1 MKKKLLSKKNFYL
14 EITAVLILV
23 ITFALIRYTSIVQKT
38 ATNQCFSI
46 LDDSRTLLG
55 QMITNEM
62 QTEQEHL
69 EAASALLEN
78 LLPDYDNN
86 EEMIL
91 QIMNASSADKTY
103 SHWEI
108 CLPDERVFYS
118 DGTQL
123 ELGPKYSFQE
133 RVQEGFSVSER
144 RTALKDGKSQIIML
158 SKCIFHNRDCV
169 GILSSVIDLN
179 SFSRL
184 FQAKAYNEESEIML
198 FERGTGDI
206 LIDSWHHNLG
216 NISDSNGITALD
228 GYDWNEVAANYDAG
242 NSGHAAFLSE
252 EKGETMYLSY
262 APTGYSDWEIL
273 VFAPDSVCMET
284 ANTSKTLTY
293 QTIFFISLA
302 FFIFLSLI
310 IIGEKHRAHLQA
322 EREIQLKDALEKANR
337 ANAAKSDF
345 LSRMSHDIRTPLNGI
360 IGCLTI
366 AEANKNNP
374 ELLDQNRKNMR
385 VAANHLLTLI
395 DDILNMSKLE
405 DNKVELAHTAFD
417 VRHLG
422 NDILTITE
430 MLAKENNITLHLD
443 SSSYNL
449 PHPYVYGSTLHV
461 RQIFV
466 NILNNAVKYNK
477 PGGEIYVKL
486 ESGACDEKN
495 ISYIC
500 TIQDT
505 GIGMSPEFMS
515 HLFDPF
521 SQEKVDA
528 RSVFQGTGLGM
539 SIVKSL
545 VDKMNGTIEVK
556 SEQNVGTTFTVTIPF
571 EIAPQE
577 AVSEVTDDSAVTSI
591 RGVKIL
597 LAEDNDL
604 NLEIVTE
611 LLEQQ
616 GAIITPARNGK
627 EAVTIF
633 ENNAPGTF
641 DVILMDIMMPVM
653 DGLEACRTIRSLNRP
668 DASTIPVIALTA
680 NACKK
685 MSGCRYERPSDKT
698 DRYEKNDADDRKL
711 YKIIECTLLRTFL
724 SMPHHLIIFMRID
737 PQMMDALHI
746 LFFCLAYLYQI
757 VIHCQNLLLFL
768 YFRFYLLFS
777 DRYNDKNHLHSRQK
791 QNHTISQKCIAE
803 MW

>member
-1 MKKKLLSKKNFYL
+1 MNKYRIHTVHTKEAYMKKKLLSKKNFYL

-417 VRHLG
+417 VRHLC

-616 GAIITPARNGK
+616 GAIITPACNGK

-680 NACKK
+680 NAFFEDAKKCLDAGMNAHLTKPIDMKK
-685 MSGCRYERPSDKT
+685 MT
-698 DRYEKNDADDRKL
+698 
-711 YKIIECTLLRTFL
+711 
-724 SMPHHLIIFMRID
+724 
-737 PQMMDALHI
+737 Q
-746 LFFCLAYLYQI
+746 
-757 VIHCQNLLLFL
+757 
-768 YFRFYLLFS
+768 
-777 DRYNDKNHLHSRQK
+777 
-791 QNHTISQKCIAE
+791 TIGNFIK
-803 MW
+803 

>member
-1 MKKKLLSKKNFYL
+1 MNKYRIHTVHTKEAYMKKKLLSKKNFYL

-55 QMITNEM
+55 QMIPNEM

-477 PGGEIYVKL
+477 LGGEIYVKL

-680 NACKK
+680 NAFFEDAKKCLDAGMNAHLTKPIDMKK
-685 MSGCRYERPSDKT
+685 MT
-698 DRYEKNDADDRKL
+698 
-711 YKIIECTLLRTFL
+711 
-724 SMPHHLIIFMRID
+724 
-737 PQMMDALHI
+737 Q
-746 LFFCLAYLYQI
+746 
-757 VIHCQNLLLFL
+757 
-768 YFRFYLLFS
+768 
-777 DRYNDKNHLHSRQK
+777 
-791 QNHTISQKCIAE
+791 TIGNFIK
-803 MW
+803 

>member
-1 MKKKLLSKKNFYL
+1 MNKYRIHTVHTKEAYMKKKLLSKKNFYL

-443 SSSYNL
+443 GSSYNL

-597 LAEDNDL
+597 LAEDNDP

-680 NACKK
+680 NAFFEDAKKCLDAGMNAHLTKPIDMKK
-685 MSGCRYERPSDKT
+685 MT
-698 DRYEKNDADDRKL
+698 
-711 YKIIECTLLRTFL
+711 
-724 SMPHHLIIFMRID
+724 
-737 PQMMDALHI
+737 Q
-746 LFFCLAYLYQI
+746 
-757 VIHCQNLLLFL
+757 
-768 YFRFYLLFS
+768 
-777 DRYNDKNHLHSRQK
+777 
-791 QNHTISQKCIAE
+791 TIGNFIK
-803 MW
+803 

>member
-1 MKKKLLSKKNFYL
+1 MNKYRIHTVHTKEDYMKKKLLSKKNFYL

-680 NACKK
+680 NAFFEDAKKCLDAGMNAHLTKPIDMKK
-685 MSGCRYERPSDKT
+685 MT
-698 DRYEKNDADDRKL
+698 
-711 YKIIECTLLRTFL
+711 
-724 SMPHHLIIFMRID
+724 
-737 PQMMDALHI
+737 Q
-746 LFFCLAYLYQI
+746 
-757 VIHCQNLLLFL
+757 
-768 YFRFYLLFS
+768 
-777 DRYNDKNHLHSRQK
+777 
-791 QNHTISQKCIAE
+791 TIGNFIK
-803 MW
+803 

>member
-23 ITFALIRYTSIVQKT
+23 ITFALIRYTSIVQNT
-38 ATNQCFSI
+38 ATEQCFSI

-78 LLPDYDNN
+78 LLPDYDKN
-86 EEMIL
+86 EELIL

-123 ELGPKYSFQE
+123 ELGPQYSFQE

-158 SKCIFHNRDCV
+158 SKCIFHDGDCV

-179 SFSRL
+179 PFSEL
-184 FQAKAYNEESEIML
+184 FQAKAYNEKSEILL
-198 FERGTGDI
+198 FERGSGDI

-216 NISDSNGITALD
+216 NITDTNGITSLK
-228 GYDWNEVAANYDAG
+228 GYDWNEVENNYAAG
-242 NSGHAAFLSE
+242 NSGHAAFLSK

-273 VFAPDSVCMET
+273 LFAPDSVCMQI
-284 ANTSKTLTY
+284 ANTNKIVTY

-302 FFIFLSLI
+302 FVIFLFLI
-310 IIGEKHRAHLQA
+310 MVSENHRAHLQA
-322 EREIQLKDALEKANR
+322 EREVQLKDALEKANR

-360 IGCLTI
+360 IGCLDI
-366 AEANKNNP
+366 AEANKANP
-374 ELLDQNRKNMR
+374 KLLDQNRKNAR
-385 VAANHLLTLI
+385 VAADHLLTLI
-395 DDILNMSKLE
+395 GDILNMSKLE

-417 VRHLG
+417 IRNLG
-422 NDILTITE
+422 REILTITE
-430 MLAKENNITLHLD
+430 MLTEGNGITLELD
-443 SSSYNL
+443 PCSYDL
-449 PHPYVYGSTLHV
+449 PHPYVYGSPLHV

-477 PGGEIYVKL
+477 PDGKIYVKL
-486 ESGACDEKN
+486 ESSSCDEKN

-528 RSVFQGTGLGM
+528 RSVYQGTGLGM

-545 VDKMNGTIEVK
+545 VDKMNGTIEVN
-556 SEQNVGTTFTVTIPF
+556 SEPNVGTTFIVTIPF

-577 AVSEVTDDSAVTSI
+577 AVTVIEDNSTIHSI
-591 RGVKIL
+591 CGVKIL

-611 LLEQQ
+611 LLKEQ
-616 GAIITPARNGK
+616 GAIITPARNGE
-627 EAVTIF
+627 EAVSIF

-641 DVILMDIMMPVM
+641 DVVLMDIMMPVM
-653 DGLEACRTIRSLNRP
+653 DGLEACRTIRSLDRP

-680 NACKK
+680 NAFFDDIQKCLDAGMNAHLSKPIDMKK
-685 MSGCRYERPSDKT
+685 LTQTIG
-698 DRYEKNDADDRKL
+698 
-711 YKIIECTLLRTFL
+711 
-724 SMPHHLIIFMRID
+724 
-737 PQMMDALHI
+737 
-746 LFFCLAYLYQI
+746 
-757 VIHCQNLLLFL
+757 NLL
-768 YFRFYLLFS
+768 
-777 DRYNDKNHLHSRQK
+777 K
-791 QNHTISQKCIAE
+791 
-803 MW
+803 

>member
-1 MKKKLLSKKNFYL
+1 
-14 EITAVLILV
+14 
-23 ITFALIRYTSIVQKT
+23 
-38 ATNQCFSI
+38 
-46 LDDSRTLLG
+46 
-55 QMITNEM
+55 
-62 QTEQEHL
+62 
-69 EAASALLEN
+69 
-78 LLPDYDNN
+78 
-86 EEMIL
+86 
-91 QIMNASSADKTY
+91 
-103 SHWEI
+103 
-108 CLPDERVFYS
+108 
-118 DGTQL
+118 
-123 ELGPKYSFQE
+123 
-133 RVQEGFSVSER
+133 
-144 RTALKDGKSQIIML
+144 
-158 SKCIFHNRDCV
+158 
-169 GILSSVIDLN
+169 
-179 SFSRL
+179 
-184 FQAKAYNEESEIML
+184 
-198 FERGTGDI
+198 
-206 LIDSWHHNLG
+206 
-216 NISDSNGITALD
+216 
-228 GYDWNEVAANYDAG
+228 
-242 NSGHAAFLSE
+242 
-252 EKGETMYLSY
+252 MYLSY

-449 PHPYVYGSTLHV
+449 PHPYVYASTLHV

-680 NACKK
+680 NAFFEDAKKCLDAGMNAHLTKPIDMKK
-685 MSGCRYERPSDKT
+685 MT
-698 DRYEKNDADDRKL
+698 
-711 YKIIECTLLRTFL
+711 
-724 SMPHHLIIFMRID
+724 
-737 PQMMDALHI
+737 Q
-746 LFFCLAYLYQI
+746 
-757 VIHCQNLLLFL
+757 
-768 YFRFYLLFS
+768 
-777 DRYNDKNHLHSRQK
+777 
-791 QNHTISQKCIAE
+791 TIGNFIK
-803 MW
+803 

>member
-1 MKKKLLSKKNFYL
+1 MNKYRIHTVHTKEAYMKKKLLSKKNFYL

-449 PHPYVYGSTLHV
+449 PHPYVYGSILHV

-680 NACKK
+680 NAFFEDAKKCLDAGMNAHLTKPIDMKK
-685 MSGCRYERPSDKT
+685 MT
-698 DRYEKNDADDRKL
+698 
-711 YKIIECTLLRTFL
+711 
-724 SMPHHLIIFMRID
+724 
-737 PQMMDALHI
+737 Q
-746 LFFCLAYLYQI
+746 
-757 VIHCQNLLLFL
+757 
-768 YFRFYLLFS
+768 
-777 DRYNDKNHLHSRQK
+777 
-791 QNHTISQKCIAE
+791 TIGNFIK
-803 MW
+803 

>member
-302 FFIFLSLI
+302 FFIF
-310 IIGEKHRAHLQA
+310 
-322 EREIQLKDALEKANR
+322 
-337 ANAAKSDF
+337 
-345 LSRMSHDIRTPLNGI
+345 
-360 IGCLTI
+360 CL
-366 AEANKNNP
+366 
-374 ELLDQNRKNMR
+374 L
-385 VAANHLLTLI
+385 
-395 DDILNMSKLE
+395 
-405 DNKVELAHTAFD
+405 
-417 VRHLG
+417 
-422 NDILTITE
+422 
-430 MLAKENNITLHLD
+430 
-443 SSSYNL
+443 SSSVKNTALIY
-449 PHPYVYGSTLHV
+449 
-461 RQIFV
+461 RQ
-466 NILNNAVKYNK
+466 NAKYN
-477 PGGEIYVKL
+477 
-486 ESGACDEKN
+486 
-495 ISYIC
+495 
-500 TIQDT
+500 
-505 GIGMSPEFMS
+505 
-515 HLFDPF
+515 
-521 SQEKVDA
+521 
-528 RSVFQGTGLGM
+528 
-539 SIVKSL
+539 
-545 VDKMNGTIEVK
+545 
-556 SEQNVGTTFTVTIPF
+556 
-571 EIAPQE
+571 
-577 AVSEVTDDSAVTSI
+577 
-591 RGVKIL
+591 
-597 LAEDNDL
+597 
-604 NLEIVTE
+604 
-611 LLEQQ
+611 
-616 GAIITPARNGK
+616 
-627 EAVTIF
+627 
-633 ENNAPGTF
+633 
-641 DVILMDIMMPVM
+641 
-653 DGLEACRTIRSLNRP
+653 
-668 DASTIPVIALTA
+668 
-680 NACKK
+680 
-685 MSGCRYERPSDKT
+685 
-698 DRYEKNDADDRKL
+698 
-711 YKIIECTLLRTFL
+711 
-724 SMPHHLIIFMRID
+724 
-737 PQMMDALHI
+737 
-746 LFFCLAYLYQI
+746 
-757 VIHCQNLLLFL
+757 
-768 YFRFYLLFS
+768 
-777 DRYNDKNHLHSRQK
+777 
-791 QNHTISQKCIAE
+791 
-803 MW
+803 

>member
-668 DASTIPVIALTA
+668 GASTIPVIALTA
-680 NACKK
+680 NAFFEDAKKCLDAGMNAHLTKPIDMKK
-685 MSGCRYERPSDKT
+685 MT
-698 DRYEKNDADDRKL
+698 
-711 YKIIECTLLRTFL
+711 
-724 SMPHHLIIFMRID
+724 
-737 PQMMDALHI
+737 Q
-746 LFFCLAYLYQI
+746 
-757 VIHCQNLLLFL
+757 
-768 YFRFYLLFS
+768 
-777 DRYNDKNHLHSRQK
+777 
-791 QNHTISQKCIAE
+791 TIGNFIK
-803 MW
+803 

>member
-1 MKKKLLSKKNFYL
+1 MNKYRIHTVHTKEAYMKKKLLSKKNFYL

-273 VFAPDSVCMET
+273 VFAPDSVYMET

-680 NACKK
+680 NAFFEDAKKCLDAGMNAHLTKPIDMKK
-685 MSGCRYERPSDKT
+685 MT
-698 DRYEKNDADDRKL
+698 
-711 YKIIECTLLRTFL
+711 
-724 SMPHHLIIFMRID
+724 
-737 PQMMDALHI
+737 Q
-746 LFFCLAYLYQI
+746 
-757 VIHCQNLLLFL
+757 
-768 YFRFYLLFS
+768 
-777 DRYNDKNHLHSRQK
+777 
-791 QNHTISQKCIAE
+791 TIGNFIK
-803 MW
+803 

>member
-1 MKKKLLSKKNFYL
+1 MNKYRIHTVHTKEAYMKKKLLSKKNFYL

-310 IIGEKHRAHLQA
+310 IIGEKHRTHLQA

-680 NACKK
+680 NAFFEDAKKCLDAGMNAHLTKPIDMKK
-685 MSGCRYERPSDKT
+685 MT
-698 DRYEKNDADDRKL
+698 
-711 YKIIECTLLRTFL
+711 
-724 SMPHHLIIFMRID
+724 
-737 PQMMDALHI
+737 Q
-746 LFFCLAYLYQI
+746 
-757 VIHCQNLLLFL
+757 
-768 YFRFYLLFS
+768 
-777 DRYNDKNHLHSRQK
+777 
-791 QNHTISQKCIAE
+791 TIGNFIK
-803 MW
+803 

>member
-1 MKKKLLSKKNFYL
+1 MNKYRIHTVHTKEAYMKKKLLSKKNFYL

-310 IIGEKHRAHLQA
+310 IIGEKHRTHLQA
-322 EREIQLKDALEKANR
+322 EREIQRKDALEKANR

-680 NACKK
+680 NAFFEDAKKCLDAGMNAHLTKPIDMKK
-685 MSGCRYERPSDKT
+685 MT
-698 DRYEKNDADDRKL
+698 
-711 YKIIECTLLRTFL
+711 
-724 SMPHHLIIFMRID
+724 
-737 PQMMDALHI
+737 Q
-746 LFFCLAYLYQI
+746 
-757 VIHCQNLLLFL
+757 
-768 YFRFYLLFS
+768 
-777 DRYNDKNHLHSRQK
+777 
-791 QNHTISQKCIAE
+791 TIGNFIK
-803 MW
+803 

>member
-1 MKKKLLSKKNFYL
+1 
-14 EITAVLILV
+14 
-23 ITFALIRYTSIVQKT
+23 
-38 ATNQCFSI
+38 
-46 LDDSRTLLG
+46 
-55 QMITNEM
+55 MITNEM

-322 EREIQLKDALEKANR
+322 KREIQLKDALEKANR

-680 NACKK
+680 NAFFEDAKKCLDAGMNAHLTKPIDMKK
-685 MSGCRYERPSDKT
+685 MT
-698 DRYEKNDADDRKL
+698 
-711 YKIIECTLLRTFL
+711 
-724 SMPHHLIIFMRID
+724 
-737 PQMMDALHI
+737 Q
-746 LFFCLAYLYQI
+746 
-757 VIHCQNLLLFL
+757 
-768 YFRFYLLFS
+768 
-777 DRYNDKNHLHSRQK
+777 
-791 QNHTISQKCIAE
+791 TIGNFIK
-803 MW
+803 

>member
-1 MKKKLLSKKNFYL
+1 MNKYRIHTVHTKEAYMKKKLLSKKNFYL

-633 ENNAPGTF
+633 ENNAPETF

-680 NACKK
+680 NAFFEDAKKCLDAGMNAHLTKPIDMKK
-685 MSGCRYERPSDKT
+685 MT
-698 DRYEKNDADDRKL
+698 
-711 YKIIECTLLRTFL
+711 
-724 SMPHHLIIFMRID
+724 
-737 PQMMDALHI
+737 Q
-746 LFFCLAYLYQI
+746 
-757 VIHCQNLLLFL
+757 
-768 YFRFYLLFS
+768 
-777 DRYNDKNHLHSRQK
+777 
-791 QNHTISQKCIAE
+791 TIGNFIK
-803 MW
+803 

>member
-310 IIGEKHRAHLQA
+310 IIGEKHHAHLQA

-680 NACKK
+680 NAFFEDAKKCLDAGMNAHLTKPIDMKK
-685 MSGCRYERPSDKT
+685 MT
-698 DRYEKNDADDRKL
+698 
-711 YKIIECTLLRTFL
+711 
-724 SMPHHLIIFMRID
+724 
-737 PQMMDALHI
+737 Q
-746 LFFCLAYLYQI
+746 
-757 VIHCQNLLLFL
+757 
-768 YFRFYLLFS
+768 
-777 DRYNDKNHLHSRQK
+777 
-791 QNHTISQKCIAE
+791 TIGNFIK
-803 MW
+803 

>member
-1 MKKKLLSKKNFYL
+1 MNKYRIHTVHTKEAYMKKKLLSKKNFYL

-322 EREIQLKDALEKANR
+322 EREIQLQDALEKANR

-680 NACKK
+680 NAFFEDAKKCLDAGMNAHLTKPIDMKK
-685 MSGCRYERPSDKT
+685 MT
-698 DRYEKNDADDRKL
+698 
-711 YKIIECTLLRTFL
+711 
-724 SMPHHLIIFMRID
+724 
-737 PQMMDALHI
+737 Q
-746 LFFCLAYLYQI
+746 
-757 VIHCQNLLLFL
+757 
-768 YFRFYLLFS
+768 
-777 DRYNDKNHLHSRQK
+777 
-791 QNHTISQKCIAE
+791 TIGNFIK
-803 MW
+803 